1 MMDFDSPLGE
11 SPSAPPQVVNRQSA
25 GRCLQS
31 AGRCLQPAG
40 RCLQSAGETD
50 GGDIKITVTLTLPS
64 DCLERRL
71 QSGLPSRHIILQVN

>member
-25 GRCLQS
+25 GRCLQ
-31 AGRCLQPAG
+31 P
-40 RCLQSAGETD
+40 AGETD

>member
-31 AGRCLQPAG
+31 AGRCLQ
-40 RCLQSAGETD
+40 STGETD

>member
-1 MMDFDSPLGE
+1 MMDFDSLLGE
-11 SPSAPPQVVNRQSA
+11 SPSAPPQVVNSQSA

-31 AGRCLQPAG
+31 AG

>member
-31 AGRCLQPAG
+31 AG

>member
-1 MMDFDSPLGE
+1 MMDFDSLLGE
-11 SPSAPPQVVNRQSA
+11 SPSAPPQVVNRQS
-25 GRCLQS
+25 
-31 AGRCLQPAG
+31 AG